1 MVKSVFEQTARIGN
15 RQLKTSV
22 YFSFYAVMGDGGPGM
37 QSSNVAVWLV
47 NLPYRQST
55 DNAASVNAMVTHW
68 KNRFTW
74 RRYCGKKK
82 TKNGLVWYVLLSTTI
97 FVKTVVKIID
107 FLNEHDVKKYNL
119 QMFRWN
125 YWIAAL
131 YLSYVK
137 ALKKEYNMKLNYT
150 KLQQLK

>member
-15 RQLKTSV
+15 RQLITSV
-22 YFSFYAVMGDGGPGM
+22 YFSFYAVMGGGGPGM

-82 TKNGLVWYVLLSTTI
+82 KKNGLVQYVLLSTTI

-107 FLNEHDVKKYNL
+107 FLHEHDVKKYNL
-119 QMFRWN
+119 RMFRWN

-137 ALKKEYNMKLNYT
+137 ALKKRI
-150 KLQQLK
+150 QH

>member
-47 NLPYRQST
+47 NLSYRQST